1 MSPNE
6 STPTSEWLLP
16 HFSVL
21 RPNRSTTEAS
31 IVFNASAEFQGQ
43 RLNSDALP
51 GTKLPTD
58 MFSIIVRFPKELI
71 AFLDDLSQTM
81 IPSICFNPEDRPPQY
96 SLEGFRSE
104 PEV

>member
-1 MSPNE
+1 MN
-6 STPTSEWLLP
+6 P
-16 HFSVL
+16 HRLQNGCFPIFSVL